1 MSTPCHIIRAN
12 LNEHTHFFLFESRI
26 FFFQSGTIKA
36 YNSTYYKCFIKLSLF
51 LLKKY
56 LNY

>member
-12 LNEHTHFFLFESRI
+12 LNEHTRFFYLNLAY

-51 LLKKY
+51 LLK
-56 LNY
+56 NI